1 MGLLTILRKQK
12 LKEKE
17 ARVLLLGLDNAG
29 KTTILKRLLNENIST
44 VSPTFGFQIRT
55 INVEGLHLTVWDIGG
70 QKTLRSFWKNYFES
84 TEAIIWVIDS
94 LDESRLQECK
104 YQLHELL
111 LEEKL
116 LNISLLILANKSDA
130 AGSLNAKKIEQ
141 LLHLDV
147 LKSQH
152 YGIFSVSAITGDGI
166 QEAMYWLAS
175 DLKESKMGI
184 LSN

>member
-12 LKEKE
+12 WKEKE

-29 KTTILKRLLNENIST
+29 KTTILKRLLNENTIT

-55 INVEGLHLTVWDIGG
+55 INVEGLHLTIWDIGG

-84 TEAIIWVIDS
+84 TEAIVWVVDS
-94 LDESRLQECK
+94 LDESRLLECK
-104 YQLHELL
+104 HQLHELL

-130 AGSLNAKKIEQ
+130 AGSLDAKTIEQ
-141 LLHLDV
+141 LLHLDE
-147 LKSQH
+147 LKSRH
-152 YGIFSVSAITGDGI
+152 YCILSVSAITGDGI
-166 QEAMYWLAS
+166 QEAINWLAS
-175 DLKESKMGI
+175 DLRESKMGI